1 MNSSW
6 FNHVVPSV
14 FWLGFRGQKVRGGG
28 GRLGIRWRKGRE
40 EQQRGWG
47 LIPTSKAPTTVLLL
61 WSSSTLFPF
70 LMPEDYKT
78 VKFNNANG
86 ESTPEGNNLTGPLG
100 NQSPVWG
107 GLQGGPRRRETPC
120 QQERLLPQD
129 RAGSLQCKR
138 ENTWLIEGI
147 KTLVLWKNTEV
158 FFC

>member
-6 FNHVVPSV
+6 FNHIAPSV
-14 FWLGFRGQKVRGGG
+14 FWLGLRGQKVGGG
-28 GRLGIRWRKGRE
+28 RGRLGIRWRKGGRNS
-40 EQQRGWG
+40 RGAEG
-47 LIPTSKAPTTVLLL
+47 SSPPLKLQLQYCYFDLLQL
-61 WSSSTLFPF
+61 SSPSP
-70 LMPEDYKT
+70 MPEDYKT

-100 NQSPVWG
+100 NQSPVWA
-107 GLQGGPRRRETPC
+107 GLQGAPRRREKPC
-120 QQERLLPQD
+120 QQERLLLQD

-158 FFC
+158 VFW